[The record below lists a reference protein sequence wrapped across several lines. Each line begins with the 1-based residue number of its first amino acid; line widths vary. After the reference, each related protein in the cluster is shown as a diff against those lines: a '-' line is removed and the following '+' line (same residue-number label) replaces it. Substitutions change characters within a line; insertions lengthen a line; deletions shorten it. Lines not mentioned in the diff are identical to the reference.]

1 MELTGIRLV
10 IRPGSHQKEIMMM
23 QQTVPAAG
31 SAASTKQQIPQHLV
45 ERLEQEWKQMRE
57 SAAAPVPAR

>member
-1 MELTGIRLV
+1 
-10 IRPGSHQKEIMMM
+10 MMM

-45 ERLEQEWKQMRE
+45 ERLESEWKQMRE
-57 SAAAPVPAR
+57 TAAVAVPAR